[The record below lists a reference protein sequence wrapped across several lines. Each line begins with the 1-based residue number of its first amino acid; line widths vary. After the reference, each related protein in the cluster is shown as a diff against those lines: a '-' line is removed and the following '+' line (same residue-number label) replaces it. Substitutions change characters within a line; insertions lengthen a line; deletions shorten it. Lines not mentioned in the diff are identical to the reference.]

1 MLSVK
6 EFLNVKPLI
15 LLIGFS
21 RVQDLHSAKRF
32 ISALCLNTDKGSL
45 IDKIGNLLKTHL
57 DFIAWFLS
65 LKKYLQINL
74 IKSISALFKCSTNQG
89 KTAKKI

>member
-15 LLIGFS
+15 LLIGIS
-21 RVQDLHSAKRF
+21 RVQDLHSAKRL

-65 LKKYLQINL
+65 LKKYL
-74 IKSISALFKCSTNQG
+74 
-89 KTAKKI
+89 